1 MSSERDRESDGM
13 KRREC
18 ECVISINRFG
28 LFSKYFLFLITS
40 INDPSVFFFCFK
52 KVSFDEIFTNPPHS
66 YDRLKIIIIINH
78 ILLYTIDQWIR
89 MI

>member
-40 INDPSVFFFCFK
+40 INDPSVFFFFF
-52 KVSFDEIFTNPPHS
+52 V
-66 YDRLKIIIIINH
+66 LKRFLSMKYSQT
-78 ILLYTIDQWIR
+78 LLIR
-89 MI
+89 MIGLKSS